1 MENYWKLLF
10 HRRCI
15 LPVYVALMLH
25 SIYAIFVSN
34 NPGKHNQTR
43 VELGKSLQKRQALP
57 DQLRG
62 FALLG
67 IVVVNMPFLAVS
79 NVGVWE
85 LELSNLSDKVVAFLI
100 VALAQGKFYL
110 LFAFLFGYSLTL
122 ILKDHSTSSVRKY
135 LRRLVGLALLGAG
148 HAYLFFIGDIL
159 MGYALLGLVLL
170 LFISRSTRTVLLA
183 SAFSYLMGLA
193 LLALVFIETRRTESS
208 SGGFVTNPTAL
219 DDAIRG
225 SFLDSVV
232 GRANVLPEA
241 LLVQFVINWFPALS
255 MFLLGLAAGRAG
267 LLSEP
272 AKHRKLWRSCVI
284 VGVFVGLPAGVTS
297 AWLALVPED
306 PNGVYGIAG
315 VVVGFALAPAL
326 TAGYVGAI
334 ALLSHRRF
342 MSYTEPAGRMS
353 LTGYLGESI
362 LLAAIF
368 CGWGLGLFGTLS
380 LTQSLLTALGVWVAL
395 EIFAKQWLRRY
406 TYGPFE
412 WLLRSWSNLQ
422 VAPLRKSEQ
431 LS

>member
-1 MENYWKLLF
+1 M
-10 HRRCI
+10 
-15 LPVYVALMLH
+15 
-25 SIYAIFVSN
+25 SSN
-34 NPGKHNQTR
+34 SKECNNIPTEIGN
-43 VELGKSLQKRQALP
+43 SSQKRQTLP

-67 IVVVNMPFLAVS
+67 IIVVNMPFLAVS
-79 NVGVWE
+79 NVGIWE
-85 LELSNLSDKVVAFLI
+85 MQLSNLSDKVVAFLI

-122 ILKDHSTSSVRKY
+122 ILKSHSTNSIKMY

-159 MGYALLGLVLL
+159 MSYALLGLVLL
-170 LFISRSTRTVLLA
+170 LLIGRSMRTVLFA
-183 SAFSYLMGLA
+183 SVFSYLIGLV
-193 LLALVFIETRRTESS
+193 LLTLVFFETRGTESS
-208 SGGFVTNPTAL
+208 AGGFISNPDAL
-219 DDAIRG
+219 DKALTG

-232 GRANVLPEA
+232 GRANAIPEA
-241 LLVQFVINWFPALS
+241 LLVQLFINWFPAMS
-255 MFLLGLAAGRAG
+255 MFLLGLAAGRIG
-267 LLSEP
+267 LLSDP
-272 AKHRKLWRSCVI
+272 TKNKTLWRKCVI
-284 VGVFVGLPAGVTS
+284 VGVFVGLPAGIAS

-326 TAGYVGAI
+326 SAGYVGAI

-368 CGWGLGLFGTLS
+368 CGWGLGLFGLLS
-380 LTQSLLTALGVWVAL
+380 LTQALIVALSVWIAL
-395 EIFAKQWLRRY
+395 EIFAKLWLRNFA
-406 TYGPFE
+406 YGPFE
-412 WLLRSWSNLQ
+412 WILRSWSKLEI
-422 VAPLRKSEQ
+422 ATFRK
-431 LS
+431 

>member
-1 MENYWKLLF
+1 VNNNSEVQN
-10 HRRCI
+10 
-15 LPVYVALMLH
+15 
-25 SIYAIFVSN
+25 SIRTEIGNS
-34 NPGKHNQTR
+34 
-43 VELGKSLQKRQALP
+43 SQKRQTLP

-67 IVVVNMPFLAVS
+67 IIVVNMPFLAVS
-79 NVGVWE
+79 NIGIWE
-85 LELSNLSDKVVAFLI
+85 MQLSNLSDKVVAFLI

-122 ILKDHSTSSVRKY
+122 ILKSRSTNSIKMY

-159 MGYALLGLVLL
+159 MSYALLGLVLL
-170 LFISRSTRTVLLA
+170 LFIGRSMRTVLFA
-183 SAFSYLMGLA
+183 SVFSYLIGLV
-193 LLALVFIETRRTESS
+193 LLTLVFFETRGTESS
-208 SGGFVTNPTAL
+208 AGGFISNPDAL
-219 DDAIRG
+219 DKALTG

-232 GRANVLPEA
+232 GRANAIPEA
-241 LLVQFVINWFPALS
+241 LLVQLFINWFPAMS
-255 MFLLGLAAGRAG
+255 MFLLGLAAGRIG
-267 LLSEP
+267 LLSDP
-272 AKHRKLWRSCVI
+272 TKNKTLWRKCVI
-284 VGVFVGLPAGVTS
+284 VGVFVGLPAGIAS

-326 TAGYVGAI
+326 SAGYVGAI

-368 CGWGLGLFGTLS
+368 CGWGLGLFGLLS
-380 LTQSLLTALGVWVAL
+380 LTQALIVALSVWIAL
-395 EIFAKQWLRRY
+395 EIFAKLWLRNFA
-406 TYGPFE
+406 YGPFE
-412 WLLRSWSNLQ
+412 WILRSWSKLEI
-422 VAPLRKSEQ
+422 ATFRK
-431 LS
+431 

>member
-1 MENYWKLLF
+1 MNNNSEVQN
-10 HRRCI
+10 
-15 LPVYVALMLH
+15 
-25 SIYAIFVSN
+25 SIRTEIGNS
-34 NPGKHNQTR
+34 
-43 VELGKSLQKRQALP
+43 SQKRQTLP

-67 IVVVNMPFLAVS
+67 IIVVNMPFLAVS
-79 NVGVWE
+79 NIGIWE
-85 LELSNLSDKVVAFLI
+85 MQLSNLSDKVVAFLI

-122 ILKDHSTSSVRKY
+122 ILKSRSTNSIKKY

-159 MGYALLGLVLL
+159 MSYALLGLVLL
-170 LFISRSTRTVLLA
+170 LFIGRSMRTVLFA
-183 SAFSYLMGLA
+183 SVFSYLIGLV
-193 LLALVFIETRRTESS
+193 LLTLVFFETLGTESS
-208 SGGFVTNPTAL
+208 AGGFISDPDAL
-219 DDAIRG
+219 DKALTG

-232 GRANVLPEA
+232 GRANAIPEA
-241 LLVQFVINWFPALS
+241 LLVQLFINWFPAMS
-255 MFLLGLAAGRAG
+255 MFLLGLAAGRIG
-267 LLSEP
+267 LLSDP
-272 AKHRKLWRSCVI
+272 TKNKTLWRKCVI
-284 VGVFVGLPAGVTS
+284 VGVFVGLPAGIAS

-326 TAGYVGAI
+326 SAGYVGAI

-368 CGWGLGLFGTLS
+368 CGWGLGLFGLLS
-380 LTQSLLTALGVWVAL
+380 LTQALIVALGVWIAL
-395 EIFAKQWLRRY
+395 ELFAKLWLRNFA
-406 TYGPFE
+406 YGPFE
-412 WLLRSWSNLQ
+412 WILRSWSKFEI
-422 VAPLRKSEQ
+422 ATFRK
-431 LS
+431 

>member
-1 MENYWKLLF
+1 M
-10 HRRCI
+10 
-15 LPVYVALMLH
+15 
-25 SIYAIFVSN
+25 SSN
-34 NPGKHNQTR
+34 SKECNNIPTEIGN
-43 VELGKSLQKRQALP
+43 SSQKRQTLP

-67 IVVVNMPFLAVS
+67 IIVVNMPFLAVS
-79 NVGVWE
+79 NIGIWE
-85 LELSNLSDKVVAFLI
+85 MQLSNLSDKVVAFLI

-122 ILKDHSTSSVRKY
+122 ILKSHSTNSIKMY

-159 MGYALLGLVLL
+159 MSYALLGLVLL
-170 LFISRSTRTVLLA
+170 LFIGRSMRTVLFA
-183 SAFSYLMGLA
+183 SVFSYLIGLV
-193 LLALVFIETRRTESS
+193 LLTLVFFETRGTESS
-208 SGGFVTNPTAL
+208 AGGFISNPDAL
-219 DDAIRG
+219 DKALTG

-232 GRANVLPEA
+232 GRANAIPEA
-241 LLVQFVINWFPALS
+241 LLVQLFINWFPAMS
-255 MFLLGLAAGRAG
+255 MFLLGLAAGRIG
-267 LLSEP
+267 LLSDP
-272 AKHRKLWRSCVI
+272 TKNKTLWRKCVI
-284 VGVFVGLPAGVTS
+284 VGVFVGLPAGIAS

-326 TAGYVGAI
+326 SAGYVGAI

-368 CGWGLGLFGTLS
+368 CGWGLGLFGLLS
-380 LTQSLLTALGVWVAL
+380 LTQALIVALGVWIAL
-395 EIFAKQWLRRY
+395 ELFAKLWLRNFA
-406 TYGPFE
+406 YGPFE
-412 WLLRSWSNLQ
+412 WILRSWSKFEI
-422 VAPLRKSEQ
+422 ATFRK
-431 LS
+431 

>member
-1 MENYWKLLF
+1 VNNNSEVQN
-10 HRRCI
+10 
-15 LPVYVALMLH
+15 
-25 SIYAIFVSN
+25 SIRTEIGNSSQIR
-34 NPGKHNQTR
+34 QT
-43 VELGKSLQKRQALP
+43 LP

-67 IVVVNMPFLAVS
+67 IIVVNMPFLAVS
-79 NVGVWE
+79 NIGIWE
-85 LELSNLSDKVVAFLI
+85 MQLSNLSDKVVAFLI

-122 ILKDHSTSSVRKY
+122 ILKSHSTNSIKMY

-159 MGYALLGLVLL
+159 MSYALLGLVLL
-170 LFISRSTRTVLLA
+170 LFIGRSMRTVLFA
-183 SAFSYLMGLA
+183 SVFSYLIGLV
-193 LLALVFIETRRTESS
+193 LLTLVFFETLGTESS
-208 SGGFVTNPTAL
+208 AGGFISNPDAL
-219 DDAIRG
+219 DKALTG

-232 GRANVLPEA
+232 GRANAIPEA
-241 LLVQFVINWFPALS
+241 LLVQLFINWFPAMS
-255 MFLLGLAAGRAG
+255 MFLLGLAAGRIG
-267 LLSEP
+267 LLSDP
-272 AKHRKLWRSCVI
+272 TKNKTLWRKCVI
-284 VGVFVGLPAGVTS
+284 VGVFVGLPAGIAS

-326 TAGYVGAI
+326 SAGYVGAI

-368 CGWGLGLFGTLS
+368 CGWGLGLFGLLS
-380 LTQSLLTALGVWVAL
+380 LTQALIVALSVWIAL
-395 EIFAKQWLRRY
+395 EIFAKLWLRNFA
-406 TYGPFE
+406 YGPFE
-412 WLLRSWSNLQ
+412 WILRSWSKLEI
-422 VAPLRKSEQ
+422 ATFRK
-431 LS
+431 